1 MKKIIIFIFIFSV
14 SVFMTGND
22 FGKIASASGD
32 VVVIVNKS
40 RGSLTSSNIKRIF
53 SGKMTRWPGGG
64 RIKVLLNRNSAIYN
78 SFSRKYLRKSP
89 TSVDNLWVKEN
100 IRTGV
105 AIPRKVPS
113 SVIKMMVSNSS
124 AFIGFVKR
132 SEAGTGVKIIE

>member
-1 MKKIIIFIFIFSV
+1 MKRIIFIIIVLSV
-14 SVFMTGND
+14 SIFLTGD
-22 FGKIASASGD
+22 DSGFIASASGD
-32 VVVIVNKS
+32 AVVVVNKS
-40 RGSLTSSNIKRIF
+40 RGSLSRSNIKRIF
-53 SGKMTRWPGGG
+53 TGKMTRWPGGG

-100 IRTGV
+100 IRSGV

-132 SEAGTGVKIIE
+132 SEAGNNVKIIE